1 MVDVTMTYVQKEKK
15 PCLEGIQEYCTEDC
29 PYRRVLSIFGK
40 RYTLGIL
47 RVLAR
52 DGVARFN
59 TITKEVGGSTKT
71 ITERLNELVTYSVV
85 KREAFAEIPP
95 RVEYSLTERG
105 LDLKPVLDYIRA
117 WGVKWALID

>member
-1 MVDVTMTYVQKEKK
+1 MGAVQKKK

-29 PYRRVLSIFGK
+29 PYRRVLSVFGK

-47 RVLAR
+47 RVLVR

-59 TITKEVGGSTKT
+59 KIVEDVQGSTKT
-71 ITERLNELVTYSVV
+71 ITVRLNELVTFGIV

-95 RVEYSLTERG
+95 RVEYSLTESG
-105 LDLKPVLDYIRA
+105 LDLKPVLDYIRE
-117 WGVKWALID
+117 WGKKWTLTDF